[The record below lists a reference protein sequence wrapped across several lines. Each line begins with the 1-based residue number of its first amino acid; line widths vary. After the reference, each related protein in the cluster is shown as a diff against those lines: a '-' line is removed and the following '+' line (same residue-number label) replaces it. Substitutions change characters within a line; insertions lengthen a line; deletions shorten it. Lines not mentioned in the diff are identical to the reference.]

1 MCGRRRESAPIVV
14 DTAPE
19 VEGIYL
25 STVKHILY
33 PPQLDELPGDVYV
46 RHDNF
51 EADSQNPPHS
61 HSWGQLNYVSYGIVH
76 LIINGQHFLSPP
88 EYGVWIPPHTRH
100 SSSNTAPVVYRSLY
114 LSCRASAML
123 PSEPCSL
130 SVGPIFR
137 AILADFAERN
147 ISTAKTREDRRLM
160 HVLLDQ
166 IRRAPVCKTYLPS
179 ASTPLMEAILG
190 QLQTDPGDD
199 RTVCDWAKGY
209 NVTERTLTRMCQ
221 RELGMPL
228 GEWRQRLR
236 FLRALSALETSRDIK
251 EIAFDLGYSNPSAFI
266 VMFRKLSGKT
276 PQQYRANLSNL
287 R

>member
-1 MCGRRRESAPIVV
+1 MNTS
-14 DTAPE
+14 
-19 VEGIYL
+19 
-25 STVKHILY
+25 KHILY
-33 PPQLDELPGDVYV
+33 PPHIGELPSDVYV
-46 RHDNF
+46 RHGSF
-51 EADSQNPPHS
+51 EADSQSPPHR
-61 HSWGQLNYVSYGIVH
+61 HPWGQLSYVSYGVDH

-88 EYGVWIPPHTRH
+88 EYGVWIPPNAQH
-100 SSSNTAPVVYRSLY
+100 SSFNTAPLVYRSLY
-114 LSCRASAML
+114 LSCRVSEKL

-130 SVGPIFR
+130 WIGPIVR

-147 ISTAKTREDRRLM
+147 VSSAKTPEDRRLM

-179 ASTPLMEAILG
+179 ATTPLMETILG
-190 QLQTDPGDD
+190 RLQNDPGDN
-199 RTVCDWAKGY
+199 RTVSDWAKDF

-236 FLRALSALETSRDIK
+236 FLRALSALETKRDIK
-251 EIAFDLGYSNPSAFI
+251 EIAFDLGYSSPSAFV
-266 VMFRKLSGKT
+266 VMFRRLSGKT
-276 PQQYRANLSNL
+276 PQQYRSNLSNV